1 VSVPSPAT
9 SSTCYDLR
17 DSAAKCCTSAS
28 RPASPTSQPYSS
40 PLFTATVHSYDQPAS
55 NTASWLL
62 SSPLSEKESE
72 REKGNNRQNQDRQP
86 FDLRLL
92 PCTRIF
98 VSFPPPLFDVFCSSF
113 LPAPMA
119 MALSYLFSFAS
130 PPTRNGDFSCV
141 VLFFCLMLEVEFG
154 RKVQNQIR
162 ATKDGTEMEY
172 LRQKMRDN
180 FALVNLLLLTRVS
193 SVSFCLCC
201 CDEANRRM
209 TDLPFAIVIVLYKE
223 DQVGRYLPT

>member
-1 VSVPSPAT
+1 MT
-9 SSTCYDLR
+9 SETVQQN
-17 DSAAKCCTSAS
+17 AARQLQDRQARHHS
-28 RPASPTSQPYSS
+28 YSS

-119 MALSYLFSFAS
+119 MRGLF
-130 PPTRNGDFSCV
+130 
-141 VLFFCLMLEVEFG
+141 FFCLMLEVEFG